1 MKNFVTLQEINEIYC
16 VSRKLVRDILRHYN
30 VDFYK
35 QDDEIYI
42 NLKDFHKV
50 YTAKYNTTLFTIE
63 EKESLME
70 NTLNKTFFSI
80 FSEPVDCKQK
90 LRKLVMAYS
99 D

>member
-1 MKNFVTLQEINEIYC
+1 MKIFVTLQEINEIYC

-50 YTAKYNTTLFTIE
+50 YTAKYNPVLFTIE

-70 NTLNKTFFSI
+70 NTLNKTFFSL

>member
-1 MKNFVTLQEINEIYC
+1 MKNFVTLQEINEIYG

-50 YTAKYNTTLFTIE
+50 YTAKYNPALFTIE

>member
-50 YTAKYNTTLFTIE
+50 YTAKYNPALFTIE